1 MKETDVTGTRTDP
14 HRQMTAEQKRLYYK
28 RLKQRKKRRRQTAV
42 MGVMLLLL
50 IAVLIGLIVHMT
62 RKDALRGTW
71 MLDQVTVYEFDGKG
85 HGGLLLPQQS
95 YEFDYSID
103 GNRLHIDFRDP
114 AANDASYYFEAD
126 KNTLILTSD
135 DGQEYRFIRQR

>member
-1 MKETDVTGTRTDP
+1 MREIDVTGARPEP
-14 HRQMTAEQKRLYYK
+14 HRQMTAEQKRAYYK
-28 RLKQRKKRRRQTAV
+28 RLKQRRKRRQVTV
-42 MGVMLLLL
+42 MSVLLVVLL
-50 IAVLIGLIVHMT
+50 AVLIGLIVHMT

-103 GNRLHIDFRDP
+103 GKRLHIDFRDP
-114 AANDASYYFEAD
+114 AANDASYYFETD
-126 KNTLILTSD
+126 KNTLILTSN